1 MCGLGCV
8 AFVGEHGFRH
18 GIAQARP
25 RRRVRHAGRNKA
37 ATLKS
42 RLEMGRRIAEFLT
55 DHDDVRPYGCW
66 RRIAAE
72 CLALEYSSALAT
84 RMRRALVE
92 WTKCTKDGERTDFA
106 AGVDRISRMRRCTV
120 AAAAARRKAPCLGYE
135 LLQWLT
141 DEIDSLRSRADSALL
156 LARAQYLRG
165 RLKDQGVPEEELP
178 KVCKQWL
185 LRWRV
190 RFGISLRLTTVR
202 FKISFAD
209 CHTRLT
215 TMFANVFRLRALW
228 EKCFGGGVP
237 MRWASYDQKPSWF
250 NNAGLCLGR

>member
-1 MCGLGCV
+1 MCGLGGV
-8 AFVGEHGFRH
+8 AFVGEHGFRQ
-18 GIAQARP
+18 GIAKARP

-55 DHDDVRPYGCW
+55 DHDDVRRYGGW
-66 RRIAAE
+66 RRIATE
-72 CLALEYSSALAT
+72 CLALEYSSSLAT
-84 RMRRALVE
+84 RMRRALTE
-92 WTKCTKDGERTDFA
+92 WSKCTKDGALTDFA
-106 AGVDRISRMRRCTV
+106 AGVDRISRIRRCTV
-120 AAAAARRKAPCLGYE
+120 EAASARRKAPCLGYE
-135 LLQWLT
+135 LLQWFT

-156 LARAQYLRG
+156 LARAKFLRD
-165 RLKDQGVPEEELP
+165 RLKEQGVPEEDLP

-202 FKISFAD
+202 FKISVAD
-209 CHTRLT
+209 CQTRLT
-215 TMFANVFRLRALW
+215 TMLANVFRLRALW
-228 EKCFGGGVP
+228 EKCFGGDVA
-237 MRWASYDQKPSWF
+237 MRWASCDQKPSWF